1 MDTKV
6 VNLFGPSGVGK
17 SSGAAYIFSQLKM
30 NGISCELVPEYAKDK
45 VWENNEEIFKPE
57 NQVYIFGKQFYRIS
71 RLIDKVEYI
80 ITDSPIL
87 LSNVYNKST
96 VLKKHFEDAVR
107 DCHNSLN
114 NINYIITRVKPFDPN
129 GRNEKTAEESDIYI
143 PRILEELSKVG
154 DLYDTISIPG
164 DKKGYDAIVREI
176 MSKRDN

>member
-1 MDTKV
+1 M
-6 VNLFGPSGVGK
+6 
-17 SSGAAYIFSQLKM
+17 
-30 NGISCELVPEYAKDK
+30 
-45 VWENNEEIFKPE
+45 
-57 NQVYIFGKQFYRIS
+57 
-71 RLIDKVEYI
+71 IDKVEYI